1 MGSKQGLI
9 NIEPYCII
17 DVVPWLCVKN
27 YFINQKQKNT
37 TTEWQNQPGDFTT
50 NQKVYINLCLL
61 EFSSTKILIWEFHVD
76 DLTKSRCDII
86 LGRDITMD
94 LVLDLKYSKHIIAE
108 SYGKYKGCTSHMV
121 DLINCSFIPSNL
133 ENEVTPKRF
142 LWMFTHRRFKI
153 LSKDIYQGIWFDWRQ
168 YLYLIFILQNIL
180 ALKLL
185 YWWDLRSWYYPYDL
199 QV

>member
-1 MGSKQGLI
+1 M
-9 NIEPYCII
+9 
-17 DVVPWLCVKN
+17 
-27 YFINQKQKNT
+27 
-37 TTEWQNQPGDFTT
+37 
-50 NQKVYINLCLL
+50 
-61 EFSSTKILIWEFHVD
+61 D

-121 DLINCSFIPSNL
+121 DLINCSFRPSNL

-153 LSKDIYQGIWFDWRQ
+153 LSKDIYQGI
-168 YLYLIFILQNIL
+168 
-180 ALKLL
+180 
-185 YWWDLRSWYYPYDL
+185 
-199 QV
+199 